1 MDYIKLYEEFHG
13 YSNEAMFRKELNA
26 FCNEELQFLLLD
38 GFEVFVGEQFKKN
51 ETDEDSVMIT
61 LRNDDTFKWIDV
73 KTSFL
78 KFYNSLS
85 ENYNVSNSLVFQ
97 IFDGMDYD
105 NKEVSI
111 EEIDGSDIINYEVIS
126 IKIQVEY

>member
-13 YSNEAMFRKELNA
+13 YSDEAMFRKELNA
-26 FCNEELQFLLLD
+26 FCNEELQFLITD
-38 GFEVFVGEQFKKN
+38 GFEVFVGEQFKDK
-51 ETDEDSVMIT
+51 EEDEDSVMIT

-78 KFYNSLS
+78 KFYSNLS
-85 ENYNVSNSLVFQ
+85 DKYNVSNLLVFQ

-105 NKEVSI
+105 NVKVNVED
-111 EEIDGSDIINYEVIS
+111 IDASDVINYEVIS
-126 IKIQVEY
+126 VKFQVEY